1 MTVNYQII
9 YWRDIP
15 AQVKVKAGRERS
27 GKPLSQRFTVAID
40 EAAMRAGLTESSDY
54 LSQWRMSDWQ
64 ECTPCMAREPA
75 EVAEAVARE
84 LEEAYPPQ
92 RLRQL
97 IKQLGREEEV
107 T

>member
-40 EAAMRAGLTESSDY
+40 EAAMQAGLTESSDY

-64 ECTPCMAREPA
+64 EREGEPA
-75 EVAEAVARE
+75 EVAEAIAAE
-84 LEEAYPPQ
+84 LEAAYPPQ

-97 IKQLGREEEV
+97 IKQLGLEE
-107 T
+107 TNS

>member
-15 AQVKVKAGRERS
+15 AQVKVKAGRERA

-64 ECTPCMAREPA
+64 ISDGEPA
-75 EVAEAVARE
+75 EVAEAVAAE
-84 LEEAYPPQ
+84 LEAAYPPK

-97 IKQLGREEEV
+97 IKQIGLEE
-107 T
+107 TNS